1 MSAFWLVSV
10 AEHVIF
16 SVRQKFWE
24 LKTIVSLDVL
34 LVCQNVGY
42 S

>member
-10 AEHVIF
+10 AEHVSL

-34 LVCQNVGY
+34 LVC
-42 S
+42 